1 MNYTTQSELRNALL
15 SMLQNY
21 DLSQSLINQ
30 LLSDEFINGAFG
42 LIQNEPENDEFM
54 NFARNFS
61 EEQNLS
67 SLIATKDRISEELIT
82 EGYLTSI
89 FQYVIDTWRDIDFS
103 VDNSLL
109 MTTANS
115 GENDEIT
122 TEDVKK
128 ANIITN
134 IVMKILEIPN
144 SAKAVINE
152 GFLWGKIT
160 VAVHNQDKKIWQV
173 MDNMTEELEAVVRN
187 INESFSTAKSHASP
201 LVVDLDG
208 DGIETLGTDAGVYFD
223 HANDGFAE
231 NTGWVGKDDGLL
243 VRDINNNGKID
254 DGTEL
259 FGNNSVLSSGNKATN
274 GFDALADLDTNN
286 FLRPMV
292 KSTSHWLKRSILTII
307 KNLSIA
313 KRFFIMVVDRI
324 LKGEIV

>member
-30 LLSDEFINGAFG
+30 LLSDEFINGAFD

-67 SLIATKDRISEELIT
+67 SLIAAKDRISEELIT

-89 FQYVIDTWRDIDFS
+89 FQYVIDAWRDVNFS
-103 VDNSLL
+103 TFQITQTLSN
-109 MTTANS
+109 
-115 GENDEIT
+115 ND
-122 TEDVKK
+122 
-128 ANIITN
+128 TN
-134 IVMKILEIPN
+134 VLPKPEAILET
-144 SAKAVINE
+144 V
-152 GFLWGKIT
+152 LKIAEFVPPLKPIVREAEIYKKIIIAT
-160 VAVHNQDKKIWQV
+160 ANQDKKIWQV

-187 INESFSTAKSHASP
+187 ISASFSTAETVRSP

-223 HANDGFAE
+223 HDDNGFLE
-231 NTGWVGKDDGLL
+231 KTGWVGKDDGLL

-259 FGNNSVLSSGNKATN
+259 FGDNSVLSNGVKAFN
-274 GFDALADLDTNN
+274 GFEALADLDTNN
-286 FLRPMV
+286 FLRPIV
-292 KSTSHWLKRSILTII
+292 KSTSLGSSNQFLP
-307 KNLSIA
+307 
-313 KRFFIMVVDRI
+313 
-324 LKGEIV
+324 